1 MSSTVAPP
9 LGPEVRSEPAEP
21 AFMPRPASRPSLF
34 LPDCED
40 SDTLGRAGA
49 AAHLAGLLAHPQAGT
64 PFMIGVTGSAGS
76 GKSSFL
82 GLMLDRLDQAA
93 GGGQSGSRL
102 ERISTVRVDA
112 SAGLDASSAVLSR
125 LLPAL
130 GHKYPHLAEEALYA
144 GGDPLK
150 MARAAGERLN
160 DARRQLDSERQSL
173 QELGGRRA
181 RLADTVLFNSPGSQ
195 IESYARQN
203 RSRIEGRLRS
213 FGIASAD
220 PVVTFKE
227 LVREASENGSGG
239 SRMAIAMRA
248 LWGFRGQ
255 GTLIVLAVLLLIVGW
270 GSAVLADNQ
279 DTWLTW
285 LRSFGDN
292 TTGLSNWAQAH
303 ADWLGPTSHAA
314 FALALLMILV
324 VIVRTIRFLQ
334 PVFRGATLFSAD
346 LDERRRDLDSSL
358 AHQTR
363 RVDHLSGEV
372 DAAVKTA
379 DAAERRVEARK
390 AAGQLNPVLSLADR
404 PAGGSEMAEAIM
416 AGLSDAMTS
425 AAEAETPQR
434 IVVAIDELDRL
445 PARAAAEFLDCAQRL
460 LRRPHF
466 AAVAAFDRHH
476 VLSGFSETDPSLAA
490 AQLGRCVQLSYDLD
504 ADDAA
509 LSQPSP
515 ATEVPTSR
523 LDQPWTA
530 AETRLAEA
538 LMVYAGPNPRTIKRF
553 INSFR
558 VARADPK
565 LTGATN
571 AELAAL
577 AVGLALDG
585 NGAAAELGRYRDG
598 IAGPESQAGSA
609 SLLGQALAAAQ
620 EVIGEHFTA
629 AEARRGL
636 DVARLYSRY
645 S

>member
-21 AFMPRPASRPSLF
+21 AFMPRPTSRPSLF

-64 PFMIGVTGSAGS
+64 PFLIGVTGSAGS

-93 GGGQSGSRL
+93 GAGQSGSRL
-102 ERISTVRVDA
+102 ERISTIRIDA
-112 SAGLDASSAVLSR
+112 SAGVDASSAVLSR

-130 GHKYPHLAEEALYA
+130 GHKYPHLAEEALHA

-195 IESYARQN
+195 IEGYARQN

-213 FGIASAD
+213 FGIPSAD

-255 GTLIVLAVLLLIVGW
+255 GTLIVLAVLLLIAGW
-270 GSAVLADNQ
+270 GSAVLTDNQ
-279 DTWLTW
+279 DAWLVW
-285 LRSFGDN
+285 LRGFGDA

-303 ADWLGPTSHAA
+303 ADWLGPMSHAA

-363 RVDHLSGEV
+363 RVDHLGGEV
-372 DAAVKTA
+372 DAAVKSA

-390 AAGQLNPVLSLADR
+390 AAGQLNPVLSLAER
-404 PAGGSEMAEAIM
+404 PAGSAGSGSETAEAVL
-416 AGLSDAMTS
+416 AGLSNAMAAAGDA
-425 AAEAETPQR
+425 APQR

-445 PARAAAEFLDCAQRL
+445 PARAAAEFLDATQRL

-476 VLSGFSETDPSLAA
+476 VL
-490 AQLGRCVQLSYDLD
+490 
-504 ADDAA
+504 
-509 LSQPSP
+509 
-515 ATEVPTSR
+515 
-523 LDQPWTA
+523 
-530 AETRLAEA
+530 
-538 LMVYAGPNPRTIKRF
+538 
-553 INSFR
+553 
-558 VARADPK
+558 
-565 LTGATN
+565 
-571 AELAAL
+571 
-577 AVGLALDG
+577 VGLLG
-585 NGAAAELGRYRDG
+585 NRSK
-598 IAGPESQAGSA
+598 PCGSA
-609 SLLGQALAAAQ
+609 ARPLRPTLL
-620 EVIGEHFTA
+620 
-629 AEARRGL
+629 R
-636 DVARLYSRY
+636 SRCG
-645 S
+645 